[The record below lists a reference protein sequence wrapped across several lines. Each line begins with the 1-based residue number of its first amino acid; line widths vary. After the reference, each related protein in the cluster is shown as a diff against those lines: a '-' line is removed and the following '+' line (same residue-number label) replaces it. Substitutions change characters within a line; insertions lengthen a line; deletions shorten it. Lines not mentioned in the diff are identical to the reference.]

1 MLPVNDNSKP
11 LILIGSNSKMFFLQ
25 DMCDE
30 LNITIA
36 GIIDNDY
43 YGNTK
48 EINGIP
54 VIDTELNFN
63 DPDQLEYYKNNY
75 NFFLAVNWHPYADP
89 VIKRNRQ
96 KRKYLMDLLDQLDL
110 PCINLVHKTAR
121 IQKTTVLGKNVLVDA
136 YVNIS
141 AENVVED
148 YVSFFSYAIVG
159 ANNTIKRNSVF
170 QRKTGLMHN
179 TVVEQD
185 VYFDLN
191 VNVFVSNVTFGHSTV
206 IQPCLSLGRGTSVGE
221 MVSLVGKDL
230 RRVYQVPTVG

>member
-89 VIKRNRQ
+89 VIK
-96 KRKYLMDLLDQLDL
+96 
-110 PCINLVHKTAR
+110 V
-121 IQKTTVLGKNVLVDA
+121 
-136 YVNIS
+136 
-141 AENVVED
+141 
-148 YVSFFSYAIVG
+148 
-159 ANNTIKRNSVF
+159 
-170 QRKTGLMHN
+170 
-179 TVVEQD
+179 
-185 VYFDLN
+185 
-191 VNVFVSNVTFGHSTV
+191 
-206 IQPCLSLGRGTSVGE
+206 
-221 MVSLVGKDL
+221 
-230 RRVYQVPTVG
+230 